1 MALLHRTLIT
11 WLLTLIFCSLIAYK
25 VDYSV
30 EWYWFFVFIP
40 SFLHSFILILY
51 IVFKMIQ
58 LMKSTPDRE
67 GIPGMKSRWWH
78 LLSAILLMAFQIMLC
93 LRLQT
98 GSPKLYFV
106 FIPFWFVLIVFC
118 ADVLISLVVNT
129 RTRSR

>member
-67 GIPGMKSRWWH
+67 GIPGMKSRWWQ